1 MSDSTLIDVHRQESS
16 SSSSIKQVRASI
28 VVLDKQRNSLH
39 DTTDEIR
46 KRRFSLRSHDSIAS
60 LVSMASLASSNKSW
74 GGSSRRCFIDEDD
87 DNDDDYDYDDSD
99 YDSETTISEQDLASL
114 ASREDYDHEEDD
126 DDSDSDDN
134 EDNHHGDN
142 NNNNKY
148 ASVCFELDN
157 QACQLVQES
166 WQTLQDLDQ
175 EQDDYKDVLGDTL
188 LLCMMEIDPASR
200 NALGISSFRSPRYGA
215 MCRLL
220 AEGLERIIHAMGA
233 SSQQQQQQGQGQEAS
248 DTRSFSFTKNEH
260 LIRTAKTVMRDWK
273 RQGVNVRLLVQ
284 DALVY
289 SIQSNL
295 PEASWSDQLDEAWQ
309 STIVQMLQTLL

>member
-1 MSDSTLIDVHRQESS
+1 MSDSTLIDVHRQES

-87 DNDDDYDYDDSD
+87 DDDDDYDYDDSD

-134 EDNHHGDN
+134 EDNHHGDNN

-233 SSQQQQQQGQGQEAS
+233 SSQQQQQGQGQEAS

-289 SIQSNL
+289 SIQSIL

-309 STIVQMLQTLL
+309 STIVQMLQTFL